1 MGDETATLHTVSLE
15 TGKDVTDMDDIDL
28 GGDPPAMDDVDLE
41 EAPMAIACDF
51 GNESPNNANDIMND
65 DVLNNLLDDSE
76 PPEQNPDLQPEE
88 PVRASSPRKENPFDK
103 IKHNNHA
110 PQPAS
115 DTGEHGNVE
124 NNLDGMDC
132 SLPLSATPV
141 TPTTDSIPASPV
153 VEKKKQPM
161 VVSVGTIDVAGT
173 FPDKYEDINIMKKG
187 DVEVGGTAAPADPP
201 QPESNDYESLR
212 DVRFS
217 SVSIYDK
224 PHFEEDIDIVVDD
237 AQKHQAES
245 FVSYKVVTKTTR
257 ESWTTHEFHV
267 RRRYQDFLWLA
278 NTLTLQY
285 PTHIIP
291 PLPQK
296 KMFNRYDPDFLR
308 LRGLALNKFLC
319 RIAEHPILS
328 TSEHFFTFLSAKQV
342 ELLSQKKLSAP
353 KGFNLPSVLP
363 IGTTTNPFETTS
375 EYITEFSGILSSLTS
390 LSSKLEKEQLE
401 QIEAMKTL
409 PPTMSLWANVEGDL
423 EPVLVKVGETV
434 TTQYEALE
442 EHVSTK
448 EEIFNESIK
457 EYQLYVNLVKGVL
470 KHRDGMQI
478 TKEYYNHSALTKQAE
493 LEKLEVAEPGK
504 SFATLFG
511 KSPAAVKED
520 KIKKLKKEI
529 ADMSTSGE
537 EAGDALVV
545 ANANIK
551 SDLERWKINK
561 EKDCRRLLDSVADS
575 HIQYYQTAAES
586 WSSLIEF
593 IDNTDSII

>member
-1 MGDETATLHTVSLE
+1 V
-15 TGKDVTDMDDIDL
+15 MDDIDL
-28 GGDPPAMDDVDLE
+28 GGGAPVMDDVDIGGG
-41 EAPMAIACDF
+41 APVMDDVDIGVGAPEVDCAAV
-51 GNESPNNANDIMND
+51 NNDILND
-65 DVLNNLLDDSE
+65 EVLNNLLNESVDQSSAQDVGDTVQ
-76 PPEQNPDLQPEE
+76 PTDLHPEE

-103 IKHNNHA
+103 IKQSNHVSE
-110 PQPAS
+110 PAEDTTS
-115 DTGEHGNVE
+115 DNVE

-132 SLPLSATPV
+132 SLPLSASPLP
-141 TPTTDSIPASPV
+141 PTIDSIPASPV

-161 VVSVGTIDVAGT
+161 VVSVGTIEVVGT

-187 DVEVGGTAAPADPP
+187 DVTEPPVDTAETGDPKA
-201 QPESNDYESLR
+201 ESNDYESLR

-308 LRGLALNKFLC
+308 LRQLALNKFLC

-353 KGFNLPSVLP
+353 KGFNLPNVLP

-375 EYITEFSGILSSLTS
+375 EYITEFSGVLSSLTTH
-390 LSSKLEKEQLE
+390 SSKLEKEQLE

-409 PPTMSLWANVEGDL
+409 PPTMALWANVEGDL

-434 TTQYEALE
+434 STTYEALE
-442 EHVSTK
+442 EHVTTK

-457 EYQLYVNLVKGVL
+457 EYQLYVNVVKGVL

-511 KSPAAVKED
+511 KSPAAVKDD
-520 KIKKLKKEI
+520 KIKKLKKDI
-529 ADMSTSGE
+529 ADMSTAGE

-545 ANANIK
+545 GNANIK

-561 EKDCRRLLDSVADS
+561 EKDCRKLLDSVADS
-575 HIQYYQTAAES
+575 HIQYYQTAADA
-586 WSSLIEF
+586 WTSLIEF
-593 IDNTDSII
+593 IDNTDSYN